1 MIVSCI
7 LNSNVTCCYL
17 GRFLKLKTQ
26 NWHGLSLT
34 TWREWDPEVYV
45 QSSTHPPW
53 TTINPPG
60 GERRWGRG
68 LHSTPLFS
76 LSPPPTWDT
85 EWEPADKWDNPP
97 RNRHPNPS
105 ESVARGSPPP
115 AARRVRD
122 TLSPGPGQTP
132 PGGAI
137 FSPRGLFR
145 SIRATTRLPPPYAR
159 CPGLSRALLR
169 QRAPNSRFARSFS
182 SLPAVQKP
190 SSTQSLI

>member
-1 MIVSCI
+1 M
-7 LNSNVTCCYL
+7 
-17 GRFLKLKTQ
+17 
-26 NWHGLSLT
+26 LT
-34 TWREWDPEVYV
+34 P
-45 QSSTHPPW
+45 STHPPW

-60 GERRWGRG
+60 GEHRWGRG
-68 LHSTPLFS
+68 LHSTPLHSTVLAFPS
-76 LSPPPTWDT
+76 TDLRLRVRARRQVRQPTAKPT
-85 EWEPADKWDNPP
+85 PQ
-97 RNRHPNPS
+97 
-105 ESVARGSPPP
+105 SVGIRGQRLA

-122 TLSPGPGQTP
+122 TLSPGPRQTA

-145 SIRATTRLPPPYAR
+145 SIRATTRLPLPPPPYAR

-169 QRAPNSRFARSFS
+169 QRAPNNRFARSFS